1 MGLWLFMQRRLNKK
15 NFLRKV
21 LMLSPEQ
28 KQKNIALRIGVEGY
42 IAILAIVG
50 ITLHLILR
58 YLVPG
63 FQIYSL
69 FPLYVTLAIG
79 GGILVFG
86 LIRKLITFQFGSDLL
101 AGMSIVTAVLL
112 EEYLAGSLVVLMLS
126 GGETLENYAVRTA
139 SRMLEVLAK
148 RAPTTAHRKEN
159 GTIEDISVEQIN
171 IGDAIL
177 IFPHEIC
184 PVDGDV
190 VAGNGVMDESYLTGE
205 PFLISKA
212 PGSAV
217 LSGSINGDVS
227 LTIKATK
234 LAQDSRYAKI
244 MQVMNESEQKRPYMR
259 RLADQLGAWYTP
271 LALVIA
277 ILAWL
282 ISGDPVRFLA
292 VLVIATPC
300 PLLIAIP
307 VAIIGSISLCARRGI
322 LIKNPIVLEQV
333 DQCKTMIFDK
343 TGTLTYGK
351 PTLTDQTIYNK
362 QNPMEVLKLVASI
375 ERYSKH
381 PLAVAI
387 LEKAIEEKIQLIDAK
402 QISEPQG
409 AGLQGTIDGHEIVV
423 TSRKQ
428 LGKFGLE
435 RERIVLPQGAG
446 LECVILI
453 DRQLAAHYRFR
464 DAPRADSESFIH
476 HLLPKHGI
484 KKVMI
489 ISGDREEEV
498 RYLADHVGITEVYA
512 GKSPEEKVDIVVKE
526 TQKAKTAY
534 LGDGINDAPALLA
547 ATVGI
552 AIGRNSDVTAEAAG
566 AVVMD
571 SSLEKVD
578 EFLHISK
585 RMRRVALQSA
595 LGGMLMSFLGMIVA
609 AFGFL
614 PPVIGA
620 ISQEVIDVIAIL
632 NSLRTIKEP
641 VIMSDMPVVEVK
653 KGKDCK

>member
-1 MGLWLFMQRRLNKK
+1 MASFTQKK
-15 NFLRKV
+15 NG
-21 LMLSPEQ
+21 
-28 KQKNIALRIGVEGY
+28 IGIEGY
-42 IAILAIVG
+42 IAILAIISIAV
-50 ITLHLILR
+50 HLVLR
-58 YLVPG
+58 YLIPQ
-63 FQIYSL
+63 FQTYSL
-69 FPLYVTLAIG
+69 YPLYITLAVG
-79 GGILVFG
+79 GGILVFD
-86 LIRKLITFQFGSDLL
+86 LLCKLVTLRFGSDLL
-101 AGMSIVTAVLL
+101 AGMSIVTAILL

-126 GGETLENYAVRTA
+126 GGETIENYAIRTA

-148 RAPTTAHRKEN
+148 RAPTTAHRQKSDV
-159 GTIEDISVEQIN
+159 IEDISVDKIV
-171 IGDAIL
+171 IGDTIL

-184 PVDGDV
+184 PVDGEV
-190 VAGNGVMDESYLTGE
+190 IAGNGVMDESYLTGE

-212 PGSAV
+212 PGSGV
-217 LSGSINGDVS
+217 LSGSINGDAS

-234 LAQDSRYAKI
+234 LAQDSRYSKI
-244 MQVMNESEQKRPYMR
+244 MQVMSETQQKRPHMR

-271 LALVIA
+271 LAIIIA

-282 ISGDPVRFLA
+282 ISGNAVRFLA

-322 LIKNPIVLEQV
+322 LIKNPIVLEQI

-362 QNPMEVLKLVASI
+362 HTPTEILKLVASI

-381 PLAVAI
+381 PLASAI
-387 LEKAIEEKIQLIDAK
+387 LDKAAEENIRLIDAQ
-402 QISEPQG
+402 QISEPKG
-409 AGLQGTIDGHEIVV
+409 AGLRGTVEEHEVII

-428 LGKFGLE
+428 LDKFGLGKDV
-435 RERIVLPQGAG
+435 VLPQGAG

-453 DRQLAAHYRFR
+453 DHQLAAHYRFR
-464 DAPRADSESFIH
+464 DTPRSDSASFIQ
-476 HLLPKHGI
+476 HLPPKHGFR
-484 KKVMI
+484 KVMI
-489 ISGDREEEV
+489 VSGDREEEV
-498 RYLADHVGITEVYA
+498 RYLADNVGIAELYA
-512 GKSPEEKVDIVVKE
+512 GKNPEEKVDIVVKE
-526 TQKAKTAY
+526 TQQAKTAY

-552 AIGRNSDVTAEAAG
+552 AFGRNSDITAEAAG
-566 AVVMD
+566 AVIMD

-585 RMRRVALQSA
+585 RMRSIALQSA
-595 LGGMLMSFLGMIVA
+595 VGGMLLSILGMIVA

-614 PPVIGA
+614 PPVAGA
-620 ISQEVIDVIAIL
+620 ITQEIIDVVAIM
-632 NSLRTIKEP
+632 NSLRTIWKP
-641 VIMSDMPVVEVK
+641 AVMSDMSIK
-653 KGKDCK
+653 